1 MLEIVASY
9 LINSLNEKVDKIF
22 HEKFVE
28 FFFEIMK
35 TVKMM
40 LFHFLKG
47 HILKLKFVE
56 VCPQYPFKS
65 VSFYN
70 VQNTQLTQ

>member
-9 LINSLNEKVDKIF
+9 LINSSNKKVDKIF

-40 LFHFLKG
+40 LFHFLY
-47 HILKLKFVE
+47 ILELKFVE